1 MGGEGGVDGV
11 DGTWGSEAREEGRWW
26 VDELGGGVG

>member
-1 MGGEGGVDGV
+1 VDGV

-26 VDELGGGVG
+26 VDELGGEVGWL